1 MGTVKQAEI
10 TNGVC
15 GYDTENRYAVLRVC
29 VPRKSGAEDTVI
41 VAAKIKENENIDA
54 EAIARN
60 MVAGRDIMATGI
72 LQKAINTE
80 SGHTAVFI
88 LAEQVATVAFL
99 QRCWYKAY
107 EGHNRVKVFPL
118 DDSGNYAKLASYFI
132 KYTDTHRTE
141 ADGALQGKRWNCS
154 KNLVR
159 PEPEIRII
167 SDRAWFKS
175 EPKAIKGYYVDKDSV
190 SKGVHSPEYYGYGYM
205 RYTLVKLE

>member
-1 MGTVKQAEI
+1 MGTVKQAEV
-10 TNGVC
+10 TSGVC
-15 GYDTENRYAVLRVC
+15 GYDTENRYVVLRVC

-54 EAIARN
+54 ETIARN
-60 MVAGRDIMATGI
+60 MVVGRDIMATGI
-72 LQKAINTE
+72 LQKAMNAE

-88 LAEQVATVAFL
+88 LADHVVTV
-99 QRCWYKAY
+99 
-107 EGHNRVKVFPL
+107 GFPEYQNGVQL
-118 DDSGNYAKLASYFI
+118 TAEIVNNPEVRETPRGKHI
-132 KYTDTHRTE
+132 
-141 ADGALQGKRWNCS
+141 DGALQGKRWNCS

-175 EPKAIKGYYVDKDSV
+175 EPTAIKGYYVDKDSV